1 MYPNLLKVISK
12 ILPIPFS
19 NTMYFQFIS
28 ILFNDYCIVNDKASC
43 GSDIDHCAVI
53 PLVIV
58 LYCWL
63 PWSVVCALCKSCHI
77 WHSDNQGPNKFTL

>member
-43 GSDIDHCAVI
+43 GSDIDHCAII
-53 PLVIV
+53 PLVIADYHEV
-58 LYCWL
+58 LY
-63 PWSVVCALCKSCHI
+63 VHCASRVIFGIQIIKDLTNS
-77 WHSDNQGPNKFTL
+77 L